1 MDKAIYI
8 LWRERGRG
16 QEATEKKKGEEAN
29 GDKPTPASQWY
40 FSLTIN

>member
-8 LWRERGRG
+8 LWTERERIRSYG
-16 QEATEKKKGEEAN
+16 KKKGEEAN
-29 GDKPTPASQWY
+29 GDKPTSASQWY